1 MTGLHLYARQSDN
14 YREDDLPDIRL
25 IAQPGVVSRHIA
37 DETLLVPVT
46 SRVGDLDSIYTLMG
60 IGPRIWALLQQPVTL
75 QHIVDIICDEYDV
88 ARDVAVRDVTEFL
101 DLLADRKLVAEA
113 AAAGI

>member
-1 MTGLHLYARQSDN
+1 MTGLHLYARPPDT
-14 YREDDLPDIRL
+14 YREDDLRDIRL

-75 QHIVDIICDEYDV
+75 QDIVNIICDEYEV

-101 DLLADRKLVAEA
+101 DLLADRKLVVEA
-113 AAAGI
+113 AVAGA

>member
-1 MTGLHLYARQSDN
+1 MTGLHLNAGQSDN
-14 YREDDLPDIRL
+14 YKGDDLRDIRL

-60 IGPRIWALLQQPVTL
+60 IGPRIWALLQHPVTL
-75 QHIVDIICDEYDV
+75 QHIVDVICDEYDV

-101 DLLADRKLVAEA
+101 GLLAAKNLVAEA
-113 AAAGI
+113 AVAGV

>member
-1 MTGLHLYARQSDN
+1 MTGLHLYALPPDT
-14 YREDDLPDIRL
+14 YREDNLRDIRL

-60 IGPRIWALLQQPVTL
+60 IGPRVWALLQQPVTT
-75 QHIVDIICDEYDV
+75 QQIVDAICDEYEV
-88 ARDVAVRDVTEFL
+88 ARDVATRDVTDFL
-101 DLLADRKLVAEA
+101 RLLGDKKLVAEA
-113 AAAGI
+113 AAAGV

>member
-1 MTGLHLYARQSDN
+1 
-14 YREDDLPDIRL
+14 L

-60 IGPRIWALLQQPVTL
+60 IGPRVWALLQQPVTP
-75 QHIVDIICDEYDV
+75 QQIVDAVCDEYDV
-88 ARDVAVRDVTEFL
+88 ARDIATRDVTEFL
-101 DLLADRKLVAEA
+101 DLLSEKKLIAEA
-113 AAAGI
+113 ATAGV

>member
-1 MTGLHLYARQSDN
+1 MTGLHLYAPPPDK
-14 YREDDLPDIRL
+14 YTEDDLQDIRL

-60 IGPRIWALLQQPVTL
+60 IGPRVWALLQKPVTA
-75 QHIVDIICDEYDV
+75 QQIVDAICDEYEV
-88 ARDVAVRDVTEFL
+88 ARDVATRDVTEFL
-101 DLLADRKLVAEA
+101 GLLADKKLVAEA
-113 AAAGI
+113 ATAGV